1 MNKNI
6 ISLAA
11 IAALAVGAQAATIVK
26 TATSPVGFT
35 IPGSPLP
42 AGNAPGSGGVAYTI
56 AVPQPTI
63 VETAGVGFLTGI
75 AYEITFGTYATYALT
90 DVAGNLY
97 SIQWG
102 LGPLPSP
109 NAANFLMGTD
119 AASVAF
125 SLSSAG
131 LPALGGSPFPTVP
144 GNSSSTGTAQ
154 QVFTTPSTTVAAGDL
169 SSYTTGGTSTFN
181 FVAGTFSS
189 VGGQISQTS
198 PAVFQ
203 GATVKVTYT
212 YSDIPEP
219 STYAAGAVLLAGAGF
234 IARRRMQKA

>member
-6 ISLAA
+6 IRLAA
-11 IAALAVGAQAATIVK
+11 IAALAVGAQAGTVTK

-42 AGNAPGSGGVAYTI
+42 VGNSPGAGGVAYTI
-56 AVPQPTI
+56 SVDQPTPGDI
-63 VETAGVGFLTGI
+63 AGFGPLTGI
-75 AYEITFGTYATYALT
+75 SYEITFGTYATYALT

-97 SIQWG
+97 SVQWG
-102 LGPLPSP
+102 LGPLPAP

-119 AASVAF
+119 AAAVAF
-125 SLSSAG
+125 SLPSAG

-144 GNSSSTGTAQ
+144 GNSSSTGTTQ
-154 QVFTTPSTTVAAGDL
+154 QVFTTPSTTVLVGDW
-169 SSYTTGGTSTFN
+169 SSYITGGSSTFN

-203 GATVKVTYT
+203 GATVTVTYT
-212 YSDIPEP
+212 YSDIPEA